1 VATYTIT
8 GLTNGAATGVFV
20 RSFTGGSYSE
30 RSKHSSEWVRTKG
43 AHTTP
48 KAAQR

>member
-8 GLTNGAATGVFV
+8 GLTNGVATGVFV

-30 RSKHSSEWVRTKG
+30 RSAKSSEWVRIKG
-43 AHTTP
+43 ENTTP
-48 KAAQR
+48 RAVE